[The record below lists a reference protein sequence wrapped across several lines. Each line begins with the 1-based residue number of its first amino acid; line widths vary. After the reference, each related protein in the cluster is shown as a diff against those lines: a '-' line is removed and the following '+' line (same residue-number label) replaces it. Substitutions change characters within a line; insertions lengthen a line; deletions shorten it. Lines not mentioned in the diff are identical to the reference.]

1 MNFQKLVQGIFPF
14 LIILLFVVFTSNCQS
29 DRTQQ
34 ENTKSTDAQQQVQDS
49 TEHGTIR
56 FDFEDIP
63 LGNLPNTWHT
73 AVTGKGNS
81 GKWEIVTDKNES
93 GSNKVL
99 AQTSME
105 NFGYHFDVAVAKET
119 NFKNLTLSLKFKA
132 IKGEED
138 QGGGP
143 VWRYRDADNYYI
155 ARANPLENNFRV
167 YKVVNGN
174 RKQLKSYSLPVIN
187 GLWHSIK
194 IEHIG
199 THIKCYYDGQLYLEV
214 DDDTFMEAGSVGVW
228 TKADSYCLFDNL
240 VVDIKEYSK

>member
-1 MNFQKLVQGIFPF
+1 MNFQKHVQGIIPF
-14 LIILLFVVFTSNCQS
+14 FIILLFIVFISNCQS

-34 ENTKSTDAQQQVQDS
+34 EKAKSTEAQQVVQDS
-49 TEHGTIR
+49 TAEVTVR
-56 FDFEDIP
+56 FDFEDLS
-63 LGNLPNTWHT
+63 LGKLPDEWKT

-81 GKWEIVTDKNES
+81 GNWEIVTDKNES
-93 GSNKVL
+93 GPIKVL

-119 NFKNLTLSLKFKA
+119 NFKDLTLSLDFKA

-143 VWRYRDADNYYI
+143 VWRYIDADNYYI

-167 YKVVNGN
+167 YKVVDGN
-174 RKQLKSYSLPVIN
+174 RKQLKSYSLPVISN
-187 GLWHSIK
+187 QWHSIK

-199 THIKCYYDGQLYLEV
+199 TQIKCYYDGQLYLEV

-228 TKADSYCLFDNL
+228 TKADSYCLFDKL
-240 VVDIKEYSK
+240 IVDVK

>member
-1 MNFQKLVQGIFPF
+1 MRFQKLVQGFFSF
-14 LIILLFVVFTSNCQS
+14 LIILLFVVFINNCQS
-29 DRTQQ
+29 DQTQQ
-34 ENTKSTDAQQQVQDS
+34 EKTILTDTTKQVQEN
-49 TEHGTIR
+49 TVEGTIR
-56 FDFEDIP
+56 FDFEDLQP
-63 LGNLPNTWHT
+63 GNLPNTWST
-73 AVTGKGNS
+73 AITGKGGP
-81 GKWEIVTDKNES
+81 GKWEIVADKNES
-93 GSNKVL
+93 GSTKVL

-119 NFKNLTLSLKFKA
+119 NFKNLTLSVEFKA

-167 YKVVNGN
+167 YKVVDGN
-174 RKQLKSYSLPVIN
+174 RKQLKSYSLPVIS
-187 GLWHSIK
+187 GQWHSIK

-199 THIKCYYDGQLYLEV
+199 THIKCYYDSQLYLEV
-214 DDDTFMEAGSVGVW
+214 DDDTFMEAGNVGVW

-240 VVDIKEYSK
+240 VVDVK